1 MDDWNRFAANI
12 ANGRTYSEKF
22 VKLTNNISVTQKVG
36 TVSGSTQ
43 QNAFSGT
50 FDGGGHT
57 ITANIEDTSNQGTAL
72 FSYING
78 ATIKNLNV
86 SGTISGTQHAAAI
99 VGFSKGTCSIQNC
112 KATATIGGGTHIGG
126 IVGHALD
133 SNISLSGCVFSGL
146 MTGGTTAK
154 GALVGW
160 GDSGTRT
167 LSDCLYVMADGQNT
181 SNLDLVKGSGSVS
194 VSGCYKTTSAGSQ
207 GLQVTLAVSENEIY
221 KSLTVAGNSVYLPC
235 TVSGVDTEYYSAVNI
250 TPVVK
255 GEGNT
260 NLTLGTDFTATLNG
274 NAITSFPISISTS
287 GNYTLVL
294 TGTGSILG
302 SKSFSI
308 TVVTSLQ
315 GEGTV
320 ESPYIIQT
328 DNDWLIFAN
337 IVNSGNDYSDKYV
350 RLEANI
356 NISKSV
362 GVKDSHPF
370 SGTFLG
376 NNKTVNASLA
386 DDGSQGLAP
395 FRYISNATIK
405 DLTVSGEI
413 GTNKAQQSHAA
424 GLVGFAAGTNLIEGC
439 TVTAFLWLRYDY
451 AGGILGHGLTS
462 HTTIRNCIFAG
473 SIRGT
478 DGSMSHMAGIWGWND
493 SGATAILENCIEA
506 AQMIYAYAFHPIG
519 LYAGSNGTITNCYYT
534 DSQMNSPDHAWN
546 ASGAHRAYKS
556 VPDNEICKIVTLRNT
571 TVYSP
576 CPVSGIE
583 ENYEGVNFNITP
595 VVKDVNTD
603 NDLTLGTDYMVTLN
617 ATAWNAYPISIT
629 EKNDYTLAFTGK
641 DGSNYTGTKNIKF
654 TVGGQFE
661 GSGDTANDPVKIESR
676 ADWNT
681 FATNVNGGNSY
692 SGKFIKLTNNISV
705 STMVG
710 TVSGNTR
717 DKFFSGTFDG
727 DGHTITVSY
736 DDQQN
741 QGVAPFRYIK
751 DATIKNLTT
760 AGSTMSN
767 RSHASGLVGF
777 AEGTNQI
784 EDCTVT
790 VELRHND
797 QCDIIGGIIG
807 HGLNSTTTLK
817 GCVFEGRFVGLT
829 FYHAVAGAL
838 WGWNDD
844 GTNPILID
852 CMERGSYDRVNAY
865 HPVGNQ
871 GSAGTITN
879 CYYINSVYDRQYGAQ
894 YGKFCTVKGA
904 YQVVASLPEDK
915 LSKIINYKNTTY
927 YQPYTDYSR
936 NHYPYTGSDI
946 DIYLEMV
953 NADGD
958 PCVKGTDYTCTIHPE
973 TVKEVGNY
981 TLTITGNG
989 TTFTGTTVIPF
1000 TVTNC
1005 LLNSKFTVNAS
1016 GSQVQFS
1023 QGNLQ
1028 ATTIDQGATWIW
1040 DFATRQQDYI
1050 GNTQANK
1057 DCTNYGPV
1065 DLFGW
1070 VGASSA
1076 FIGGA
1081 QYGISSSTNNAD
1093 YGIVANE
1100 ALKMDWGN
1108 TIAPGYR
1115 ILTTDEWDY
1124 LFNTRETG
1132 TTVIGFENAR
1142 YTHAQ
1147 VGDVKGVILFPE
1159 GINIINTEANS
1170 WGAINAPGNWGT
1182 QCTTSQWEA
1191 LAAKGCVFLP
1201 AAGKRFNEFYRWHDS
1216 NQWYEE
1222 WRLAVS
1228 SDEGY
1233 YWASTSS
1240 TGETTAYAMYMAPG
1254 QLNPRNSTDRYCG
1267 RSVRLVKDYVAPH
1280 VNSYAI
1286 ADGDTYTATEDFTAG
1301 TATYTKTVSA
1311 TKAHMAWFVPFDYT
1325 ITEADLEKFK
1335 FWKINMI
1342 ANAPNPQTDATDEVW
1357 MFLKPMQEGD
1367 VLHANMPYVYW
1378 ALEAVDGYEFTTADA
1393 VLKAK
1398 ADGAVVTM
1406 QTMEDTYNLYGT
1418 YGPTSPSIS
1427 DPFYYMNS
1435 VGEQCLGNNGSVSVR
1450 AFRWIIRKTSKYGN
1464 TTSYAPRIII
1474 FDGESDVTGISQIE
1488 DDNLRMENEAGA
1500 WYSLDGRKL
1509 NGKPSR
1515 AGIYINNGRKV
1526 VIK

>member
-1 MDDWNRFAANI
+1 MPSGTLNI
-12 ANGRTYSEKF
+12 TGCTYTGRL
-22 VKLTNNISVTQKVG
+22 LTNNSTTNCGGFVG
-36 TVSGSTQ
+36 W
-43 QNAFSGT
+43 
-50 FDGGGHT
+50 H
-57 ITANIEDTSNQGTAL
+57 
-72 FSYING
+72 NG
-78 ATIKNLNV
+78 ATINV
-86 SGTISGTQHAAAI
+86 TNSLYAPSGSIPTGWSAINAGATFVRGGSPAITNCYFTETLGDAQGTQ
-99 VGFSKGTCSIQNC
+99 
-112 KATATIGGGTHIGG
+112 
-126 IVGHALD
+126 
-133 SNISLSGCVFSGL
+133 VF
-146 MTGGTTAK
+146 TTAPAAELTK
-154 GALVGW
+154 
-160 GDSGTRT
+160 RMT
-167 LSDCLYVMADGQNT
+167 LLDGNDYYV
-181 SNLDLVKGSGSVS
+181 S
-194 VSGCYKTTSAGSQ
+194 
-207 GLQVTLAVSENEIY
+207 
-221 KSLTVAGNSVYLPC
+221 C
-235 TVSGVDTEYYSAVNI
+235 TVSGVDTEYYSAISI

-260 NLTLGTDFTATLNG
+260 NLTLGTDFTAMLNG
-274 NAITSFPISISTS
+274 NVVKSFPISISTS
-287 GNYTLVL
+287 GSYTLVL
-294 TGTGSILG
+294 NGTGSFSG

-308 TVVTSLQ
+308 TVVTSPQ

-337 IVNSGNDYSDKYV
+337 SVNSGNDYSDKYV

-356 NISKSV
+356 NISKPV

-386 DDGSQGLAP
+386 NDNIQGLAP
-395 FRYISNATIK
+395 FRYIKDATIK
-405 DLTVSGEI
+405 DLSVSGEI
-413 GTNKAQQSHAA
+413 GTIDNRVRQSHAA

-439 TVTAFLWLRYDY
+439 TVTAELYLSQPY

-462 HTTIRNCIFAG
+462 NTTIRNCIFAG
-473 SIRGT
+473 SIYGR
-478 DGSMSHMAGIWGWND
+478 DGFSSGMAGIYGWND
-493 SGATAILENCIEA
+493 SGATAILENCIED
-506 AQMIYAYAFHPIG
+506 AQQIWWVYSYHPIG
-519 LYAGSNGTITNCYYT
+519 LNADSSGTITNCFYIN
-534 DSQMNSPDHAWN
+534 SQKNSPDHAWN

-556 VPDNEICKIVTLRNT
+556 VPDNEICKIVTLRGT

-576 CPVSGIE
+576 CPVSGIAE
-583 ENYEGVNFNITP
+583 SYGTANINLTP
-595 VVKDVNTD
+595 VVKDVETD

-617 ATAWNAYPISIT
+617 ATAVNAYPINIT
-629 EKNDYTLAFTGK
+629 EKDDYTLVFTGK

-654 TVGGQFE
+654 TVGGQLE

-692 SGKFIKLTNNISV
+692 SGKFIKLTKNISV

-736 DDQQN
+736 DDRQN

-760 AGSTMSN
+760 AGSTMSD

-844 GTNPILID
+844 GANPILID

-879 CYYINSVYDRQYGAQ
+879 CYYLNSVYDRQYGAQ

-989 TTFTGTTVIPF
+989 TTFTGTKVIPF

-1076 FIGGA
+1076 FTGGA

-1170 WGAINAPGNWGT
+1170 WGAINAPSNWGT

-1201 AAGKRFNEFYRWHDS
+1201 AAGKRFNEFYRWHDE

-1222 WRLAVS
+1222 WRLVVS

-1233 YWASTSS
+1233 YWASMSS

-1267 RSVRLVKDYVAPH
+1267 RSVRLVRDYEAHH
-1280 VNSYAI
+1280 VDSYAI
-1286 ADGDTYTATEDFTAG
+1286 ADGDTYTATEDFTAT
-1301 TATYTKTVSA
+1301 TATYTKTVSDD
-1311 TKAHMAWFVPFDYT
+1311 KRRSWLVPFDYT
-1325 ITEADLEKFK
+1325 LTSDDLEKFT

-1342 ANAPNPQTDATDEVW
+1342 ANAPNPEADATEEMWV
-1357 MFLKPMQEGD
+1357 FLKRMKAGD
-1367 VLHANMPYVYW
+1367 VLRANIPYVYR
-1378 ALEAVDGYEFTTADA
+1378 AEAEVADYKFTTANA
-1393 VLKAK
+1393 ILKAK
-1398 ADGAVVTM
+1398 DDGVILKTETA
-1406 QTMEDTYNLYGT
+1406 EDIYSFYAS
-1418 YGPTSPSIS
+1418 YGPTTATT
-1427 DPFYYMNS
+1427 DAPFYY
-1435 VGEQCLGNNGSVSVR
+1435 VGNGDVCYGDNVTLG
-1450 AFRWIIRKTSKYGN
+1450 AFRWYIRKTSKYG
-1464 TTSYAPRIII
+1464 TGSPVAYARRMYF
-1474 FDGESDVTGISQIE
+1474 FDGESDTTGITTTDATDST
-1488 DDNLRMENEAGA
+1488 DSAA
-1500 WYSLDGRKL
+1500 WYTLDGRRL
-1509 NGKPSR
+1509 SQKPAKS
-1515 AGIYINNGRKV
+1515 GIYVNNGRKV